1 MQPILGRRGYLSQC
15 RLFPYILP
23 PPTLSL
29 SSWASALEEKERDEG
44 VGGGAAMLW
53 AHSIELPCLPQPDA
67 MATNKGPIVLYPL
80 GIPESWAMA
89 LESCASWN
97 MEVGCRQSITQTC
110 KVQKRHPALPNSGQL
125 KGRSWTQGY

>member
-1 MQPILGRRGYLSQC
+1 
-15 RLFPYILP
+15 
-23 PPTLSL
+23 
-29 SSWASALEEKERDEG
+29 
-44 VGGGAAMLW
+44 MLW

-97 MEVGCRQSITQTC
+97 MEVGCRQSITQTSRFRRDTPPC
-110 KVQKRHPALPNSGQL
+110 QTQLGQL